1 MANRMSDRTVA
12 KGSEISKM
20 GGLLTFDT
28 KGEIIIS
35 SGGIADLPAHL
46 RLFSPFLRIYSSFI
60 IGSCLRRIRNP

>member
-1 MANRMSDRTVA
+1 MGKHYGRSYERQNSRA

-35 SGGIADLPAHL
+35 SAE
-46 RLFSPFLRIYSSFI
+46 
-60 IGSCLRRIRNP
+60 